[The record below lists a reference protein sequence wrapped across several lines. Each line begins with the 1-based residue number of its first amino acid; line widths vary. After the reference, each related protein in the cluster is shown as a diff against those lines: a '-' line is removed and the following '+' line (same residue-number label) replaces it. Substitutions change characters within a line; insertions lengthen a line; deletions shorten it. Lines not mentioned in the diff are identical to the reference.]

1 MEKST
6 KFYPNREYNQ
16 KRRNKYFTLLA
27 IFTFLILLMDV
38 WFVAD
43 KLYWGLSM
51 NLIIVF
57 FIALIPKTLKE
68 NPVDSKPVLEIEKD
82 KVCVMGKD
90 IARSEMRWVKAI
102 VYVGRVGNALDNRKF
117 LEECAAGKPT
127 LEMLGSME
135 VCYTGKDGKPVCE
148 YAVCENIVEA
158 LMAILEHG
166 KIEYRLG
173 YSLGKDYLVSTY
185 NVNDYMAELKSEK
198 TDVKE
203 KSKFKQL
210 I

>member
-1 MEKST
+1 MKLALLVA
-6 KFYPNREYNQ
+6 NRGFFPSSVIESAYDEMRQAAQ
-16 KRRNKYFTLLA
+16 KVGVEL
-27 IFTFLILLMDV
+27 
-38 WFVAD
+38 
-43 KLYWGLSM
+43 
-51 NLIIVF
+51 
-57 FIALIPKTLKE
+57 
-68 NPVDSKPVLEIEKD
+68 LEIEKD